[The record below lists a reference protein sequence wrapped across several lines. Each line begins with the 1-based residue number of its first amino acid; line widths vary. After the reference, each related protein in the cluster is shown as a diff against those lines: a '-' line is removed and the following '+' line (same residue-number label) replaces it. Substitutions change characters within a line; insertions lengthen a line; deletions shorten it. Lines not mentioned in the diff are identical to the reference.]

1 MGQIAYYV
9 KGFEKLPHIKP
20 VNVTIEY
27 DGSVFEGEIML
38 FLVSNT
44 NSVGG
49 FEKLAPNAYL
59 NDGLFDMIILKKTR
73 LADVVRLTGAAMRGE
88 HLNDERVIYVQANRI
103 KIHTDDNLQLNL
115 DGEFGGNL
123 PGEFINLPRHINM
136 IVPDK
141 KLTCFKELK

>member
-1 MGQIAYYV
+1 
-9 KGFEKLPHIKP
+9 
-20 VNVTIEY
+20 
-27 DGSVFEGEIML
+27 
-38 FLVSNT
+38 
-44 NSVGG
+44 
-49 FEKLAPNAYL
+49 
-59 NDGLFDMIILKKTR
+59 MIILKKTR